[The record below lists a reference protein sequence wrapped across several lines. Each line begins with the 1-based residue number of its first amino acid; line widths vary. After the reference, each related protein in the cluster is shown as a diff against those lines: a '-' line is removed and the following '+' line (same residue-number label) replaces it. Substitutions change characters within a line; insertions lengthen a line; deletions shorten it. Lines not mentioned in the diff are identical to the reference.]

1 MIQRIQSI
9 YLFLAAACLGSTILL
24 PLATASGDATVL
36 ASSGDNYFADGV
48 FWAKE
53 HPGAFTSYMVAAA
66 AIWAI
71 FLFKNRQRQ
80 MQLAMLSSI
89 LTGLLVVLMF
99 VLGYY
104 YAQRLPEGTAV
115 QISIGAAPFIMAI
128 PLLLLAYRAIKKDEE
143 LVRSSDRLR

>member
-9 YLFLAAACLGSTILL
+9 YLFLAAACLGSTSLL

-53 HPGAFTSYMVAAA
+53 HPGAFASYLVAAA

-80 MQLAMLSSI
+80 MQLAMLSTI
-89 LTGLLVVLMF
+89 LTGLLIVLMF

-104 YAQRLPEGTAV
+104 YAQRLPEGTTV
-115 QISIGAAPFIMAI
+115 QISTGAALFLTAI
-128 PLLLLAYRAIKKDEE
+128 PLLLLAHRAIKKDEE